1 MWKSISELGYS
12 PSSGRSHGDDVAS
25 MTWGA
30 RHFIS
35 AQVPRPATPG
45 SSRATANHRPQ
56 ETTPAKSSHGAAPSA
71 TVWKSNNEFSQPR
84 VGVRNANSTQVG
96 EALNAQQLAAHDAV
110 KHAHHQVS
118 RAASFSSARRAH
130 TPSILLGR
138 RCFPRRS
145 SSPPLQR
152 PVVTHGHYCRETF
165 VMHCAI
171 P

>member
-1 MWKSISELGYS
+1 MGGNLE
-12 PSSGRSHGDDVAS
+12 
-25 MTWGA
+25 WGV
-30 RHFIS
+30 
-35 AQVPRPATPG
+35 Q
-45 SSRATANHRPQ
+45 
-56 ETTPAKSSHGAAPSA
+56 
-71 TVWKSNNEFSQPR
+71 
-84 VGVRNANSTQVG
+84 NAISTQVG

-110 KHAHHQVS
+110 KHAHHQVA
-118 RAASFSSARRAH
+118 RAASFPSARRAH

-138 RCFPRRS
+138 RCFPLRS